1 MNNWWCVWENRL
13 SPALCEEIKRMG
25 NDVPEIEAQVGN
37 RKETGN
43 EGDIKESSRR
53 SKVKFFDYSNARHK
67 VLFDIVFDHAIAAN
81 RSTFGFDIQKVI
93 DVQYTKY
100 LASEKGFYN
109 WHEDITWCN
118 QNMFQRKLSFSVQ
131 LSEPDTYEGGDLIFD
146 LPDELCPAKE
156 SVRKLG
162 TVIIFPSF
170 VRHMVTPVTQG
181 ERHAMV
187 SWIEGLNFR

>member
-1 MNNWWCVWENRL
+1 MKNWYCVWENRL
-13 SPALCEEIKRMG
+13 SPELCEEIKRMG
-25 NDVPEIEAQVGN
+25 AEIPDTEGLVGK

-43 EGDIKESSRR
+43 DGDAKENSRR
-53 SKVKFFDYSNARHK
+53 SNVKFFDYSTPRHK

-81 RSTFGFDIQKVI
+81 RSTFGFEIQQAI

-100 LASEKGFYN
+100 LANEKGFYN

-118 QNMFQRKLSFSVQ
+118 QNMFQRKLSFSAQ
-131 LSEPDTYEGGDLIFD
+131 LSDPDSYEGGDLIFD
-146 LPDELCPAKE
+146 LPEELCPPKE

-187 SWIEGLNFR
+187 SWVEGLNFR